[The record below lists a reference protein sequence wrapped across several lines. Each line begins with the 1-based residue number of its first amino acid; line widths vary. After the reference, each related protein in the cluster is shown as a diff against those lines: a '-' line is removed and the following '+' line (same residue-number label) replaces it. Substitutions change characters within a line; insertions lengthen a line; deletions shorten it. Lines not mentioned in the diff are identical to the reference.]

1 MMASALS
8 PSALSIIFCLWP
20 GTNIQDRFKS
30 IVCFPSLV
38 SLPDA
43 KANVYHWIFIAQ
55 SIALT
60 NFLENK
66 RTNMKMSTLKLLV
79 PIVAITVQS
88 NSASTIIPPFLNDLR
103 IPMAAIGSLIS
114 LAPVLALTSRLPV
127 GMAYQRNRARL
138 LISIAVVAMGITNY
152 LYSFAEDVLVFA
164 IIHALNGLAYGA
176 VTTLYMAFYVDSLAP
191 DENRNHA
198 MGYYVGTLALGYSTG
213 NFFGGLMADHFGY
226 GPTFQVAALLSL
238 VSVALLWCFH
248 GSDGRRSGFTKEKPK
263 AKLTVRDSLKALVEP
278 ELATV
283 VIVALFLN
291 LLHQMSGVFISLYG
305 LAVGMTLT
313 QIGVVRAAYAG
324 CNAVTRPISGHVV
337 NKFGHRG
344 LSYAGIPLQSA
355 ILMLIPL
362 FTGFGPILA
371 IYVLSGLMRAIVI
384 VANAVGLVQDVDENK
399 VQRGLASGIYNAAG
413 DLGNILGPSIGGLIA
428 QATSISGV
436 FVIGSLGSTMLFLLV
451 IWLVRSAHRRAA
463 FRSV

>member
-1 MMASALS
+1 
-8 PSALSIIFCLWP
+8 
-20 GTNIQDRFKS
+20 
-30 IVCFPSLV
+30 
-38 SLPDA
+38 
-43 KANVYHWIFIAQ
+43 
-55 SIALT
+55 
-60 NFLENK
+60 
-66 RTNMKMSTLKLLV
+66 MKMSTLKLLV

-213 NFFGGLMADHFGY
+213 NFFGGLVADHFGY

-451 IWLVRSAHRRAA
+451 IWLVRSAHGRAA

>member
-1 MMASALS
+1 
-8 PSALSIIFCLWP
+8 
-20 GTNIQDRFKS
+20 
-30 IVCFPSLV
+30 
-38 SLPDA
+38 
-43 KANVYHWIFIAQ
+43 
-55 SIALT
+55 
-60 NFLENK
+60 
-66 RTNMKMSTLKLLV
+66 MKMSTLKLLV

-451 IWLVRSAHRRAA
+451 IWLVRSAPRRAA